1 MVFFLLFLL
10 FSYDCYCL
18 GYGWKCSAFYTT
30 VHWCTVCSSC
40 NVWLY
45 NLCIAEPDG
54 PGEDEGPGS
63 EKNYP
68 RHHQVDIQGSY
79 VI

>member
-1 MVFFLLFLL
+1 MR
-10 FSYDCYCL
+10 
-18 GYGWKCSAFYTT
+18 
-30 VHWCTVCSSC
+30 SSC

-45 NLCIAEPDG
+45 NLCTAEPDG
-54 PGEDEGPGS
+54 PGEDQGPGP